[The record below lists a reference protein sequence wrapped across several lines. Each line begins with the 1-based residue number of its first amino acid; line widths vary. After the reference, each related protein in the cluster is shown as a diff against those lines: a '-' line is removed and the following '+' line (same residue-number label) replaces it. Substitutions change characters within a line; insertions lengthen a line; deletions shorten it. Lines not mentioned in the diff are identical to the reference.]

1 VTDAAFTELEPLT
14 SIKRACEL
22 LGKSRATLHRQRN
35 PKPPA
40 EKEVPPAPRAAHPAA
55 LTEAERAAVLAA
67 LDSGRF
73 ADKSP
78 AQAWAVLLDEGCYLC
93 SIRTMY
99 RILDDHGQ
107 VRERRAQAA
116 HPPRVRPE
124 LVADGPDQVWT
135 WDITKLK
142 GPWRGTY
149 YDLYVMLDIF
159 SRKAIHHEVHY
170 GEDGDTARA
179 FMKHAIAANDG
190 TMPRYIHADNGTSMT
205 SKTVAAL
212 LTDLNITRSHSR
224 PHVSNDNPYSEAAF
238 KTLKYCPVF
247 PGSFAA
253 LEDARVF
260 SGTFFTYYNSEHR
273 HSGIGLHT
281 PASVH
286 DGTAWAIQA
295 RRQQVLDDAFAAR
308 PDRFRGRPPAAPA
321 LPARVWINK
330 PRTTIETQESR
341 GINPAA

>member
-1 VTDAAFTELEPLT
+1 VIDVAVTELEPFT
-14 SIKRACEL
+14 STSRACAL

-35 PKPPA
+35 PVPAA
-40 EKEVPPAPRAAHPAA
+40 EKAPHASRAPHPAA
-55 LTEAERAAVLAA
+55 LSPAEQHALLAM
-67 LDSGRF
+67 LDSERF

-78 AQAWAVLLDEGCYLC
+78 AQVYAILLDEGIYLA

-99 RILDDHGQ
+99 RVMTLADQ
-107 VRERRAQAA
+107 VRERRAQAQ

-149 YDLYVMLDIF
+149 FDLYVMLDIF
-159 SRKAIHHEVHY
+159 SRKVIRQEVHITET
-170 GEDGDTARA
+170 GELAEEFMRNAIIANGGAR
-179 FMKHAIAANDG
+179 
-190 TMPRYIHADNGTSMT
+190 PRYIHADNGTSMT
-205 SKTVAAL
+205 SKNVATL
-212 LTDLNITRSHSR
+212 LTDLNIARSHSR

-247 PGSFAA
+247 PGSFAS
-253 LEDARVF
+253 LEEARGFCDA
-260 SGTFFTYYNSEHR
+260 FFTYYNTEHR

-295 RRQQVLDDAFAAR
+295 RRQQVLDEAYAAR
-308 PDRFRGRPPAAPA
+308 PDRFRGRRPAAPA
-321 LPARVWINK
+321 LPAKVWINK
-330 PRTTIETQESR
+330 PRTTIETQETSQ
-341 GINPAA
+341 IKPAA